1 MSHFITS
8 TSVVT
13 DIALTIPNLTGGDN
27 GKIVRIIGTNQCT
40 NAGQGDTTSQLN
52 TVLVKMH
59 DEYFAAGLVSG
70 FANLNPGSSY
80 FLSTLGNIT
89 ATPPIPSASVRVLYV
104 GFAVNSTDLIFRP
117 GIPISGS

>member
-1 MSHFITS
+1 MSNFITS
-8 TSVVT
+8 TSIVT
-13 DIALTIPNLTGGDN
+13 DVALTVPNLTGGDN

-40 NAGQGDTTSQLN
+40 NAAQGDTTSQLN

-59 DEYFAAGLVSG
+59 DEYFAAGVVSG
-70 FANLNPGSSY
+70 FANLSPGSSY

-89 ATPPIPSASVRVLYV
+89 ATPPIPSSSVRVLYV
-104 GFAVNSTDLIFRP
+104 GFALNSTDLLFRP